1 MRQDPRAARPW
12 PEVEGAIFDLDGTVY
27 LGNEPIPGAF
37 EALESLRA
45 DGVRIGFVTN
55 NATKSRADFA
65 AKLAGMGFETDE
77 DLVVNTGFG
86 TAEYLREGYPSGTR
100 VYVVGSAALATHVSE
115 AGFELTDDAPE
126 VVVVS
131 IDRAFTYEKLRTG
144 VRAILAGAD
153 YVATNTDR
161 LLPVGGSFDPGAGT
175 IVAAFTAATAAVTTP
190 MVVGKPEP
198 LLVEIALG
206 QLGTPKER
214 TIMVGD
220 SQETDIRAGQAA
232 GLYSVLVPTGV
243 PLRHDSDVVPDRT
256 IDALSEI
263 PAGGP

>member
-1 MRQDPRAARPW
+1 VTPDTQPW

-27 LGNEPIPGAF
+27 LGDDPIPGAF

-77 DLVVNTGFG
+77 ELVVNSGFG
-86 TAEYLREGYPSGTR
+86 TAEHLRSTYAAGTK
-100 VYVVGSAALATHVSE
+100 VYVVGSAALATHIAE
-115 AGFELTDDAPE
+115 AGFELTDEAPE

-175 IVAAFTAATAAVTTP
+175 IVAAFTAATAAVTSP
-190 MVVGKPEP
+190 VVVGKPEP
-198 LLVEIALG
+198 RLIEIALA

-243 PLRHDSDVVPDRT
+243 AFRPDSDVVPDRMV
-256 IDALSEI
+256 DALSEI
-263 PAGGP
+263 PAGGR